1 MGMEEK
7 IAAIKEKLSLVNTEE
22 LLGIISLHFT
32 TFADEEGGIQ
42 NNLPFQLKSEL
53 MSPQKQYFY
62 LAGLL
67 MSTDDKSN
75 GEDTT
80 NILRS
85 LEKDVQDI
93 TSDYVKGFIDDE
105 KLYQDDN
112 QEKLKHNL
120 VSMDAFISYFDM
132 GILRYNEQTEDLIKI
147 LYAPFDDELEKL
159 TGLAVSDYI
168 DFFHFV
174 TEAMERAR
182 NRMQDSFNEVQAF
195 LNSFDIDETDPEK
208 IDKEFHRLLNFGF
221 DNPDVVLKLQEGF
234 AGNNKIKRQD
244 IVKRYGDKKS
254 ENLLKSFTLERK
266 KRDFQYYNGDNPFVS
281 NPLCWLDGETLYS
294 VSPLILLNAI
304 FNRITD
310 VLENPKNKFIKKYQK
325 TKADIVENE
334 FLNCFKSIFNYQ
346 AEYHVSV
353 CENPGTQE
361 HDIVVEYKEYILIAE
376 VKASKVRVPFFNPEK
391 AYIRIRDHFFSDS
404 GIGCA
409 YNQAC
414 LLRNKILS
422 SNDIVLFENMKKP
435 FEIHNTQNKKVI
447 PVVLTLNQF
456 GGIAINTSP
465 LLTPEEDQPYPW
477 VCNLHDFQN
486 LIEILQYLKKSSDDF
501 VDYVEWRS
509 RKHKDIMASD
519 ELDIVEQY
527 FTNPQIRE
535 KSETLFI
542 QNIIEQS
549 LIDKIYFEKFGL
561 HFTNDIDVYSEDDG
575 ILPTVVRIGKKI
587 YPNDPCPCGS
597 GKKFKKCHKGK
608 GVYD

>member
-7 IAAIKEKLSLVNTEE
+7 IAIIKEKLSLISTEE

-75 GEDTT
+75 GEETT
-80 NILRS
+80 NILCS
-85 LEKDVQDI
+85 LEKDIQDI
-93 TSDYVKGFIDDE
+93 TSDYVKGFVNDE
-105 KLYQDDN
+105 KLYRDN
-112 QEKLKHNL
+112 NKEKLKQNL

-132 GILRYNEQTEDLIKI
+132 GILRYNEQTEALIKV
-147 LYAPFDDELEKL
+147 LYTPFDDELEKL

-174 TEAMERAR
+174 TETMERGR
-182 NRMQDSFNEVQAF
+182 NRMQDSFNELQSF
-195 LNSFDIDETDPEK
+195 LDSIDIDETNPEK
-208 IDKEFHRLLNFGF
+208 IEKEFHRLLNFGV
-221 DNPDVVLKLQEGF
+221 DNPDVVSKLQEGF
-234 AGNNKIKRQD
+234 TGNNKIKRQD

-254 ENLLKSFTLERK
+254 ESLLNFFTLERR

-281 NPLCWLDGETLYS
+281 NPLCWLDDETLYS

-325 TKADIVENE
+325 AKADIVENE
-334 FLNCFKSIFNYQ
+334 FLNCFKTVFNNQ
-346 AEYHVSV
+346 ADYHVSV

-361 HDIVVEYKEYILIAE
+361 HDIVVEYKDYILIAE

-422 SNDIVLFENMKKP
+422 SNDIVLYENMKKP
-435 FEIHNTQNKKVI
+435 FEIHNTKNKKVI

-456 GGIAINTSP
+456 GGIAINTSL
-465 LLTPEEDQPYPW
+465 LLTPEGGQPYPW

-486 LIEILQYLKKSSDDF
+486 LIEIFQYLKKSSNDF

-519 ELDIVEQY
+519 ELDIAEQY
-527 FTNPQIRE
+527 FANPQIRE
-535 KSETLFI
+535 ESGALFI

-561 HFTNDIDVYSEDDG
+561 HFTNDIDKYCEDNEG
-575 ILPTVVRIGKKI
+575 LSTVVRIGKKI